1 MTTPP
6 LVILDLGRV
15 PYLEGLTLQRSLRER
30 RIAGHLDRDVL
41 LLLEHE
47 PTVTLG
53 RGTKEASLPCP
64 PEELRRLGLTV
75 AEVERGGDVTW
86 HGPGQLV
93 GYPILDLG
101 GHRRDLHWYLRQVE
115 EALMETLA
123 ALGIPSERRPGYTG
137 VWTRGRKIASIGV
150 HVRQWVTAHG
160 FAINVTNDLRDF
172 DLIVPCGI
180 SGVEMTSVTRELG
193 GSAAR
198 NDGSAVRRLSLPRAE
213 RGGGSAEEADLWRQT
228 VDTVSASFARVFG
241 LEPVETRLDLL
252 LAEGTDERV
261 RAY

>member
-1 MTTPP
+1 MTSRP
-6 LVILDLGRV
+6 LAVLELGRV
-15 PYLEGLTLQRSLRER
+15 PYAEGLTLQRALRER
-30 RIAGHLDRDVL
+30 RIAGQLDRDIL

-53 RGTKEASLPCP
+53 RGTREASLPCP
-64 PEELRRLGLTV
+64 PDELRRLGLTV

-115 EALMETLA
+115 EALLQALA
-123 ALGIPSERRPGYTG
+123 ALGIPAERRPGYTG
-137 VWTRGRKIASIGV
+137 VWTKGKKIASIGV

-160 FAINVTNDLRDF
+160 FAINVTNDLGDF

-180 SGVEMTSVTRELG
+180 SGVEMTSVARELGDTLATQRLG
-193 GSAAR
+193 GSA
-198 NDGSAVRRLSLPRAE
+198 E
-213 RGGGSAEEADLWRQT
+213 DLWRLT
-228 VDTVSASFARVFG
+228 VDAVGTAFAGVFG
-241 LEPVETRLDLL
+241 LDPEPAKLDLL
-252 LAEGTDERV
+252 LAPGTDERT

>member
-1 MTTPP
+1 MTSRP
-6 LVILDLGRV
+6 LAVLELGRV
-15 PYLEGLTLQRSLRER
+15 PYAEGLTLQRALREH
-30 RIAGHLDRDVL
+30 RIAGQLDRDIL

-53 RGTKEASLPCP
+53 RGTREASLPCP
-64 PEELRRLGLTV
+64 PDELRRLGLTV

-115 EALMETLA
+115 EALLQALA
-123 ALGIPSERRPGYTG
+123 TLGIPAERRPGYTG
-137 VWTRGRKIASIGV
+137 VWTKGKKIASIGV

-160 FAINVTNDLRDF
+160 FAINVTNDLGDF

-180 SGVEMTSVTRELG
+180 SGVEMTSVARELG
-193 GSAAR
+193 DTSAAQQLG
-198 NDGSAVRRLSLPRAE
+198 DSAS
-213 RGGGSAEEADLWRQT
+213 DLWRLT
-228 VDTVSASFARVFG
+228 VDAVGTAFASVFG
-241 LEPVETRLDLL
+241 LEPEPAKLDVL
-252 LAEGTDERV
+252 LAPGTDERV

>member
-1 MTTPP
+1 MTSRP
-6 LVILDLGRV
+6 LAVLELGRV
-15 PYLEGLTLQRSLRER
+15 PYAEGLTLQRALRER
-30 RIAGHLDRDVL
+30 RIAGQLDRDIL

-53 RGTKEASLPCP
+53 RGTREASLPCP
-64 PEELRRLGLTV
+64 PDELRRLGLTV

-115 EALMETLA
+115 EALLQALA
-123 ALGIPSERRPGYTG
+123 ALGIPAERRPGYTG
-137 VWTRGRKIASIGV
+137 VWTKGKKIASIGV

-160 FAINVTNDLRDF
+160 FAINVTNDLGDF

-180 SGVEMTSVTRELG
+180 SGVEMTSVARELG
-193 GSAAR
+193 DTLAAQR
-198 NDGSAVRRLSLPRAE
+198 LDGSAE
-213 RGGGSAEEADLWRQT
+213 DLWRLT
-228 VDTVSASFARVFG
+228 VDAVGTAFAGVFG
-241 LEPVETRLDLL
+241 LDPEPAKLDLL
-252 LAEGTDERV
+252 LAPGTDERT

>member
-1 MTTPP
+1 MTRP
-6 LVILDLGRV
+6 LAILELGRV
-15 PYLEGLTLQRSLRER
+15 PYAEGLTLQRALRER
-30 RIAGHLDRDVL
+30 RIAGQLDRDIL

-64 PEELRRLGLTV
+64 PDELRRLGLTV

-101 GHRRDLHWYLRQVE
+101 EHRRDLHWYLRQVE
-115 EALMETLA
+115 EALLQALA
-123 ALGIPSERRPGYTG
+123 TLGIPAERRAGYTG
-137 VWTRGRKIASIGV
+137 VWTSGRKIASIGV

-160 FAINVTNDLRDF
+160 FAINVTNDLGDF

-180 SGVEMTSVTRELG
+180 SGVEMTSVARELDGSAARRLG
-193 GSAAR
+193 GSAE
-198 NDGSAVRRLSLPRAE
+198 SV
-213 RGGGSAEEADLWRQT
+213 DLWRQT
-228 VDTVSASFARVFG
+228 LDAVAVTFARVFG
-241 LEPVETRLDLL
+241 LEPEAARLELL
-252 LAEGTDERV
+252 LAQGTDEV
-261 RAY
+261 ARAY

>member
-1 MTTPP
+1 MTSRP
-6 LVILDLGRV
+6 LAVLELGRV
-15 PYLEGLTLQRSLRER
+15 PYAEGLTLQRALRER
-30 RIAGHLDRDVL
+30 RIAGQLDRDIL

-53 RGTKEASLPCP
+53 RGTREASLPCP
-64 PEELRRLGLTV
+64 PDELRRLGLTV

-115 EALMETLA
+115 EALLQALA
-123 ALGIPSERRPGYTG
+123 ALGIPAERRPGYTG
-137 VWTRGRKIASIGV
+137 VWTKGKKIASIGV

-160 FAINVTNDLRDF
+160 FAINVTNDLGDF

-180 SGVEMTSVTRELG
+180 SGVEMTSVARELG
-193 GSAAR
+193 DTLAAQR
-198 NDGSAVRRLSLPRAE
+198 LDGSAE
-213 RGGGSAEEADLWRQT
+213 DLWRLT
-228 VDTVSASFARVFG
+228 VDAVGTAFAGVFG
-241 LEPVETRLDLL
+241 LDPEPAKLDLL
-252 LAEGTDERV
+252 LAPGTDERTS
-261 RAY
+261 AY

>member
-1 MTTPP
+1 MTPHP
-6 LVILDLGRV
+6 LAILELGRV
-15 PYLEGLTLQRSLRER
+15 PYAEGLALQRALRER
-30 RIAGHLDRDVL
+30 RIAGQLDRDIL

-53 RGTKEASLPCP
+53 RGTKETSLPCP
-64 PEELRRLGLTV
+64 PDELRRLGLTV

-115 EALMETLA
+115 EALLQALA
-123 ALGIPSERRPGYTG
+123 ALGIPAERRPGYTG
-137 VWTRGRKIASIGV
+137 VWTKGKKIASIGV

-160 FAINVTNDLRDF
+160 FAINVTNDLGDF

-180 SGVEMTSVTRELG
+180 SGVEMTSVARELG
-193 GSAAR
+193 DTLAAQR
-198 NDGSAVRRLSLPRAE
+198 LDGSAE
-213 RGGGSAEEADLWRQT
+213 DLWRLT
-228 VDTVSASFARVFG
+228 VDAVGTAFAGVFG
-241 LEPVETRLDLL
+241 LDPEPAKLDLL
-252 LAEGTDERV
+252 LAPGTDERTS
-261 RAY
+261 AY

>member
-1 MTTPP
+1 MTSRP
-6 LVILDLGRV
+6 LAVLELGRV
-15 PYLEGLTLQRSLRER
+15 PYAEGLTLQRALRER
-30 RIAGHLDRDVL
+30 RIAGQLDRDIL

-64 PEELRRLGLTV
+64 PDELRRLGLTV

-115 EALMETLA
+115 EALLQALA
-123 ALGIPSERRPGYTG
+123 ALGIPAERRPGYTG
-137 VWTRGRKIASIGV
+137 VWTKGKKIASIGV

-160 FAINVTNDLRDF
+160 FAINVTNDLGDF

-180 SGVEMTSVTRELG
+180 SGGEMTSMARELGDTSTAQRLG
-193 GSAAR
+193 GSA
-198 NDGSAVRRLSLPRAE
+198 E
-213 RGGGSAEEADLWRQT
+213 DLWRLT
-228 VDTVSASFARVFG
+228 VDAVGTAFAGVFG
-241 LEPVETRLDLL
+241 LDPEPAKLDLL
-252 LAEGTDERV
+252 LAPGTDERA

>member
-1 MTTPP
+1 MTSRP
-6 LVILDLGRV
+6 LAVLELGRV
-15 PYLEGLTLQRSLRER
+15 PYAEGLTLQRALRER
-30 RIAGHLDRDVL
+30 RIAGQLDRDIL

-53 RGTKEASLPCP
+53 RGTREASLPCP
-64 PEELRRLGLTV
+64 PDELRRLGLTV

-115 EALMETLA
+115 EALLQALA
-123 ALGIPSERRPGYTG
+123 ALGIPAERRPGYTG
-137 VWTRGRKIASIGV
+137 VWTKGKKIASIGV

-160 FAINVTNDLRDF
+160 FAINVTNDLGDF

-180 SGVEMTSVTRELG
+180 SGVEMTSVARELGDTLATQRLG
-193 GSAAR
+193 GSA
-198 NDGSAVRRLSLPRAE
+198 E
-213 RGGGSAEEADLWRQT
+213 DLWRLT
-228 VDTVSASFARVFG
+228 VDAVGTAFAGVFG
-241 LEPVETRLDLL
+241 LDPEPAKLDLL
-252 LAEGTDERV
+252 LAPGTDERTS
-261 RAY
+261 AY